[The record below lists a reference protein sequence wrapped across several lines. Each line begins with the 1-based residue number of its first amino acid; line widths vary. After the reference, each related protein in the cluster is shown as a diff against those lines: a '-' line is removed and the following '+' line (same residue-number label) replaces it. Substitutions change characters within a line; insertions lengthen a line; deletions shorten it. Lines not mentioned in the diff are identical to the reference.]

1 MSGLLNK
8 RPVAK
13 AFAVFTVGG
22 FSTYVVSRFFSK
34 RAFAESPTPTP
45 KRVFG
50 KGPAFVYLQLH
61 SSENVNH
68 NTKRLCFRL
77 PGGENAQSGLDL
89 TSALLTFSKPAG
101 SWLPVLRPYT
111 PISKLDKP
119 GFIELLIKKYPNG
132 KASTHLHNLK
142 PGDSL
147 LFIVGISGF
156 SWTPNKF
163 KHVYLIA
170 GGAGI
175 TPIYQLAQ
183 GILDN
188 PVDKTRV
195 TVIFG
200 VNTED
205 DLLLRS
211 EFDAYK
217 QRYPDRFNIHYTVS
231 RPKEEFSPE
240 RGIRSGY
247 ITKELLAELMQGPSE
262 EDTKVFV
269 CGPPAMETALLG
281 SGSSGKGGNGI
292 LEQLGY
298 SKDKVHRF

>member
-13 AFAVFTVGG
+13 AFAVITVGG
-22 FSTYVVSRFFSK
+22 ISTYMASRFFGQ
-34 RAFAESPTPTP
+34 RVAFAESPTP

-50 KGPAFVYLQLH
+50 KGPAFMYLQLH

-68 NTKRLCFRL
+68 NTKRLCFEL

-101 SWLPVLRPYT
+101 SWLPVVRPYT
-111 PISKLDKP
+111 PVSKLDKP
-119 GFIELLIKKYPNG
+119 GFIELLVKKYPNG

-147 LFIVGISGF
+147 LFLASISGF

-163 KHVYLIA
+163 RHVYLIA

-200 VNTED
+200 VNTEE

-231 RPKEEFSPE
+231 RPKKEFSLEP
-240 RGIRSGY
+240 GIRSGY

-281 SGSSGKGGNGI
+281 SAPFGKGGNGI